1 MILVGRR
8 HPRLRLALLTLL
20 AALLVS
26 ACSTLG
32 ALSGLLGNQIS
43 FTAPQLQALTSR
55 AASRVTSA
63 KRRRVWLRPNRIM
76 AG

>member
-1 MILVGRR
+1 MLLVGRR
-8 HPRLRLALLTLL
+8 HPRVRLALVTLL

-43 FTAPQLQALTSR
+43 FTAPQLQSIWISASR
-55 AASRVTSA
+55 ASTTSSAGWSRSPCSIRA
-63 KRRRVWLRPNRIM
+63 
-76 AG
+76 